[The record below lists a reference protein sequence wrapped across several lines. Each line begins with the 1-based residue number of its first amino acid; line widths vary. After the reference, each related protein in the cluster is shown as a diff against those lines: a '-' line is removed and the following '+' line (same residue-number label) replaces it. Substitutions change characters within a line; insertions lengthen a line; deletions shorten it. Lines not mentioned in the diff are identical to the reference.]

1 MGGRMGQNIIKF
13 LEIRD
18 LEMVPII
25 FGYWKGYWLGG
36 LLEMSDGVRRQA
48 GEY

>member
-1 MGGRMGQNIIKF
+1 MGGRMGQAIIKF
-13 LEIRD
+13 LEIRG

-25 FGYWKGYWLGG
+25 FGYWKGYWLGV
-36 LLEMSDGVRRQA
+36 LLGMSDGVRRLA

>member
-1 MGGRMGQNIIKF
+1 MGQAIIKF

-36 LLEMSDGVRRQA
+36 LLGMSDGVRRLA